1 MSRLDRADAFYSRW
15 ARLYDLVARWTPGI
29 RHVRQQAVDHLDP
42 AVGETMIDM
51 GCGTGPNFRPLRDRV
66 GAAGTIVGVD
76 VAGGALARAAGTIDR
91 AGWANVHVIRADATC
106 PPVASAD
113 AVIAGFVLGMF
124 EDPASAVDD
133 WCDLVGPGGRVALL
147 HFAPRERG
155 DAPLGNLLL
164 RGIILASTPGRRQLG
179 GDAMALL
186 KRRVAAGH
194 DALDSRSRDIE
205 RSTHWGGIVQLRV
218 GTIVE

>member
-15 ARLYDLVARWTPGI
+15 ARVYDLVARWTPGI
-29 RHVRQQAVDHLDP
+29 RHIRQQAVDHLDP
-42 AVGETMIDM
+42 AVGETVLDM
-51 GCGTGPNFRPLRDRV
+51 GCGTGPNFPPLRERV
-66 GAAGTIVGVD
+66 GPAGTIVGVD
-76 VAGGALARAAGTIDR
+76 VAEGALTRAAGTIDR
-91 AGWANVHVIRADATC
+91 AAWENVHIVRGDATH

-124 EDPASAVDD
+124 ENPASAVHD
-133 WCDLVGPGGRVALL
+133 WCDLVDPGGHVALV
-147 HFAPRERG
+147 HFAPSERR

-164 RGIILASTPGRRQLG
+164 RGIILGSTPGRRQLG
-179 GDAMALL
+179 GEAMALL

-194 DALDSRSRDIE
+194 DALASRSRDLE

-218 GTIVE
+218 GTIGE